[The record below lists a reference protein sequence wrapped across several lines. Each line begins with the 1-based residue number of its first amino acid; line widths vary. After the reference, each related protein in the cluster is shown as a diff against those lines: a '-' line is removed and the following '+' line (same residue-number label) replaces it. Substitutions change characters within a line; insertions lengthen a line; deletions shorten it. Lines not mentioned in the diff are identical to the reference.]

1 MLRLEGVCKRF
12 GHKLV
17 ADQLSLTVEAGE
29 VLALLGPSGCG
40 KSSLLKMIAG
50 LEQPDS
56 GQLSFAG
63 ADLAGVAAEAR
74 RFALMFQ
81 DFALFP
87 HLDVLGNVCF
97 GLIEHGVAR
106 AAARQQARACLQQ
119 LGLAGMEV
127 RKVWTLSGGE
137 QQRVALA
144 RALVTRPRLLLLDEP
159 FSSLDADL
167 RRQLQQE
174 FRQQLQQAA
183 IPALLVT
190 HDREEAFALADR
202 VAVLQAGRLVQCAT
216 PAQLLAAPATPW
228 LARFIGYENVL
239 AEGVVPEQAL
249 RLGPEQPATAVRRI
263 IQLADG
269 VRVTV
274 AGADGELTLTLSAR
288 EVQQYAARLEVGSLL
303 HVGIDR
309 AAMLSYS
316 AAC

>member
-1 MLRLEGVCKRF
+1 MLRLEEVCKRF
-12 GHKLV
+12 GPKLV
-17 ADQLSLTVEAGE
+17 ADQLSLTLEAGE

-56 GQLSFAG
+56 GRLSFAG

-106 AAARQQARACLQQ
+106 AAARQQALACLQQ
-119 LGLAGMEV
+119 LGLAGMEA

-183 IPALLVT
+183 IPAVLVT

-202 VAVLQAGRLVQCAT
+202 VAVLREGRIVQCAT

-249 RLGPEQPATAVRRI
+249 RLGPEQPAAAVRRI

-274 AGADGELTLTLSAR
+274 ASADGELTLTLSAR
-288 EVQQYAARLEVGSLL
+288 EVQQYAAGLDVGSLL

-309 AAMLSYS
+309 SAMLSYS
-316 AAC
+316 TAC

>member
-1 MLRLEGVCKRF
+1 MLHLEQVCKRF
-12 GHKLV
+12 AHKRV
-17 ADQLSLTVEAGE
+17 ADGISLQLQAGE

-56 GQLSFAG
+56 GRLLFAG
-63 ADLAGVAAEAR
+63 EDLAAIPVEAR

-97 GLIEHGVAR
+97 GLIERGLSRV
-106 AAARQQARACLQQ
+106 AARQQAQDCLQQ
-119 LGLAGMEV
+119 LGLAGMEA
-127 RKVWTLSGGE
+127 RRVWTLSGGE

-174 FRQQLQQAA
+174 FRQQLRAA
-183 IPALLVT
+183 GMPAILVT

-202 VAVLQAGRLVQCAT
+202 VAVLRDGHIVQCAT

-239 AEGVVPEQAL
+239 EEGVVPEHAL
-249 RLGPEQPATAVRRI
+249 RLGPDQPAAEVRRI

-269 VRVTV
+269 VRVCV
-274 AGADGELTLTLSAR
+274 VSAAGELTLTLSAR
-288 EVQQYAARLEVGSLL
+288 ELRQYAAGLAVGSLL

-309 AAMLSYS
+309 AAMLRY
-316 AAC
+316 ATG

>member
-1 MLRLEGVCKRF
+1 MLQLEAVSKRF
-12 GHKLV
+12 GDKQV
-17 ADQLSLTVEAGE
+17 ADRLSLQLGAGE
-29 VLALLGPSGCG
+29 VLALLGPSGGG
-40 KSSLLKMIAG
+40 KSTLLKMIAG

-56 GQLSFAG
+56 GHIRFAG
-63 ADLAGVAAEAR
+63 QDLATVPVEQRG
-74 RFALMFQ
+74 FALMFQ

-97 GLIEHGVAR
+97 GLRERGLTR
-106 AAARQQARACLQQ
+106 AAAQQQARACLQQ
-119 LGLAGMEV
+119 LGLAGMEA

-144 RALVTRPRLLLLDEP
+144 RALVTAPRLLLLDEP

-167 RRQLQQE
+167 RRQLQLE
-174 FRQQLQQAA
+174 FRQQLQGQR
-183 IPALLVT
+183 IPAILVT

-202 VAVLQAGRLVQCAT
+202 VAVLKDGVIVQCDR

-239 AEGVVPEQAL
+239 EEGVVPEQAL
-249 RLGPEQPATAVRRI
+249 RLGVGQPVSEVRRI

-274 AGADGELTLTLSAR
+274 VSSAGELTLTLSAR
-288 EVQQYAARLEVGSLL
+288 ELQQYAADLQVGGQLA
-303 HVGIDR
+303 VGIDR
-309 AAMLSYS
+309 SAMLPYS
-316 AAC
+316 AA